1 METHAK
7 IPLTNI
13 KDQEL
18 NIEDYIDFNYLSFD
32 KINEL
37 AKKITLRKENERKN
51 ERKLINYISDNLQ
64 SIENPDTNTENQ
76 PQSSNLIIKLPT
88 SKLKRKHTNQCG
100 SLYDLINSEYFNI
113 HYLMNHLDK
122 KWNT

>member
-37 AKKITLRKENERKN
+37 AKKITLRKENERK
-51 ERKLINYISDNLQ
+51 
-64 SIENPDTNTENQ
+64 
-76 PQSSNLIIKLPT
+76 
-88 SKLKRKHTNQCG
+88 
-100 SLYDLINSEYFNI
+100 
-113 HYLMNHLDK
+113 
-122 KWNT
+122 